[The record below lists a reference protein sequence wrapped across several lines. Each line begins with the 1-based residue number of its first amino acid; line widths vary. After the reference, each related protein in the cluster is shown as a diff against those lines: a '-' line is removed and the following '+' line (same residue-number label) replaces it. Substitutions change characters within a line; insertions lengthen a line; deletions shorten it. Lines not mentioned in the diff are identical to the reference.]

1 LLKEAAMADP
11 WCFFSA
17 LSVWRNSV
25 SRRRAVAESPW
36 LKASD
41 DVQKRFVF
49 ARVAREAPATINM
62 FAREAA

>member
-1 LLKEAAMADP
+1 MADP

-25 SRRRAVAESPW
+25 SRRQTVAESPW

-41 DVQKRFVF
+41 DVQKMYVF
-49 ARVAREAPATINM
+49 ARITRQERPTLRAFT
-62 FAREAA
+62 REAA